1 MPLETI
7 LLQVCSLTKK
17 NFHAA
22 YLFTD
27 DIISVIDTLVLF
39 QVVYL

>member
-7 LLQVCSLTKK
+7 LLQVVLLTCK

-22 YLFTD
+22 YLLTD
-27 DIISVIDTLVLF
+27 DIVSVIDTLVLF